1 MERYYPKVKEGLSS
15 IQVQKRKLEGL
26 HYIDKTNKTKTIPEI
41 ILKNMITPF
50 NILNA
55 FLAFAVL
62 LCGSFKNLLFMGV
75 VICNTLIS
83 TIQEIH
89 AKRLIDKL
97 SLLTATHVHV
107 VRDGKLQKIN
117 IDSIVLD
124 DMIRFDRGDQIV
136 VDSIIQSGE
145 VEVNESIITGEI
157 EPIYK
162 KENDMLLSG
171 SFITSGTCYA
181 KVEHVGVDNYT
192 SKISSGTKYMKKVKS
207 EIMETLNKIIKVVS
221 AIIVPLGVILFFR
234 QYGIHHSLN
243 QAILNTVAAVIGMIP
258 EGLVLLTST
267 VLAVGVAKLTRY
279 KILVQQL
286 YGLETLARVDTIF
299 LDKTGTLTKG
309 DMVITNIIPYQ
320 NHTKKEMEHLLSLLA
335 TNFDDKNATMDAIK
349 NTYQEKIEQEILYQ
363 VPFTSRRKWSGVS
376 IHQRTILLGALEFL
390 IEDIPLEMKLKVEQL
405 SKDSRVIV
413 LAISKELLEEKK
425 LPKNIEV
432 IGFLQIQ
439 DHIRKE
445 AKDTLQF
452 FKQEGVQIKI
462 ISGDHVKTV
471 LNVAK
476 KIGITDLKA
485 IDATTLKSK
494 EAIKEAVEH
503 YQIFGRVT
511 PEQKQEMVKAMQENG
526 HVVAMTGDGV
536 NDVLA
541 LKEAD
546 CSIAVASG
554 SAAARNVSEMVLLD
568 SNFDRL
574 PKIVKEGRQIINNIE
589 RSATLFLVKTI
600 YATLL
605 AVCFIFISLP
615 YPFVPIQLTLTSVT
629 TIGIPSLILALEP
642 NEKRVKKHF
651 FFNMISKSIPTAFT
665 IVENILLILL
675 FGTILHFTKNQLST
689 ICVLT
694 TGFISFMLLFRLC
707 YPFNLLRGSL
717 FVSLVFISLIGA
729 IGLHDLFS
737 LSFLPFPQLIFLGI
751 MFMISYQ
758 LYLIHLKLFVKLY
771 QTDRFK
777 KIKNFISS

>member
-1 MERYYPKVKEGLSS
+1 M
-15 IQVQKRKLEGL
+15 
-26 HYIDKTNKTKTIPEI
+26 
-41 ILKNMITPF
+41 
-50 NILNA
+50 
-55 FLAFAVL
+55 
-62 LCGSFKNLLFMGV
+62 
-75 VICNTLIS
+75 
-83 TIQEIH
+83 
-89 AKRLIDKL
+89 
-97 SLLTATHVHV
+97 
-107 VRDGKLQKIN
+107 
-117 IDSIVLD
+117 
-124 DMIRFDRGDQIV
+124 
-136 VDSIIQSGE
+136 
-145 VEVNESIITGEI
+145 
-157 EPIYK
+157 
-162 KENDMLLSG
+162 
-171 SFITSGTCYA
+171 
-181 KVEHVGVDNYT
+181 
-192 SKISSGTKYMKKVKS
+192 
-207 EIMETLNKIIKVVS
+207 
-221 AIIVPLGVILFFR
+221 
-234 QYGIHHSLN
+234 
-243 QAILNTVAAVIGMIP
+243 
-258 EGLVLLTST
+258 
-267 VLAVGVAKLTRY
+267 
-279 KILVQQL
+279 
-286 YGLETLARVDTIF
+286 
-299 LDKTGTLTKG
+299 
-309 DMVITNIIPYQ
+309 
-320 NHTKKEMEHLLSLLA
+320 
-335 TNFDDKNATMDAIK
+335 
-349 NTYQEKIEQEILYQ
+349 
-363 VPFTSRRKWSGVS
+363 
-376 IHQRTILLGALEFL
+376 
-390 IEDIPLEMKLKVEQL
+390 
-405 SKDSRVIV
+405 
-413 LAISKELLEEKK
+413 
-425 LPKNIEV
+425 
-432 IGFLQIQ
+432 
-439 DHIRKE
+439 
-445 AKDTLQF
+445 QF